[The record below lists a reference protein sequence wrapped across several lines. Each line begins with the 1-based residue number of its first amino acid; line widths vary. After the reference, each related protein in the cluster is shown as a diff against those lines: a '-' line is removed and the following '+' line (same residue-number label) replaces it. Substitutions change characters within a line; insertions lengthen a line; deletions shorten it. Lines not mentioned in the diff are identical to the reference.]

1 MTRTLQTTNSV
12 FPIPVDNKNKH
23 PHIFCIR
30 GQEQDIGEATLLRKQ
45 DWFLFW
51 AGEHLPPF
59 FLIFSFFDLITSSI
73 EFTTVTTKQSFET
86 ATKGEGKETGKPKGM
101 GKLKAFITIII
112 YCFITPMRGGIGE
125 RGRDAYT
132 RSTTPCLRTS
142 GREHRCLSFLSIIS
156 FSLCSTYTI
165 LSCNLQTHL
174 PNMVFTPLLPLRI
187 KPDCS
192 PP

>member
-1 MTRTLQTTNSV
+1 MGTLTFSAYGKGTR
-12 FPIPVDNKNKH
+12 H
-23 PHIFCIR
+23 R
-30 GQEQDIGEATLLRKQ
+30 GSDAAAKARLISLLG
-45 DWFLFW
+45 
-51 AGEHLPPF
+51 GEHLPPF

-156 FSLCSTYTI
+156 FSL
-165 LSCNLQTHL
+165 
-174 PNMVFTPLLPLRI
+174 
-187 KPDCS
+187 
-192 PP
+192 